1 MGQTS
6 SIPSCPQETEQPESR
21 PSPSDQLLSE
31 MESAH
36 RAERIARM
44 KASLHKATEDWA
56 KQEATKSE
64 MERAH
69 RAERIAR
76 MKASLHKAAE
86 DWAKQKA
93 TKAKKEV
100 VVTQEITVKEE
111 PLDD

>member
-1 MGQTS
+1 MGNTS

-21 PSPSDQLLSE
+21 LSPSHQLLSE
-31 MESAH
+31 MERVH

-44 KASLHKATEDWA
+44 KASLHEAAEDWA
-56 KQEATKSE
+56 KQKATKSE

-86 DWAKQKA
+86 DLAKQKA
-93 TKAKKEV
+93 TD
-100 VVTQEITVKEE
+100 VTQEITVKEE